1 MICNVSTR
9 VRRYA
14 RNANDTNP
22 IEQHD
27 ALCEVHGVVS
37 ENWTTLT
44 GAQIAAERHAATA
57 PYSPDAVSSR

>member
-1 MICNVSTR
+1 MCAVSTS
-9 VRRYA
+9 VRRIA
-14 RNANDTNP
+14 RRPDDPHP

-37 ENWTTLT
+37 SGWTTLT

-57 PYSPDAVSSR
+57 DYGSGGRVSQR